1 MAGFSPEAYFG
12 NPESVAR
19 FGAAL
24 QQTAVGLEQLQ
35 ADLERDVST
44 LVPGAW
50 DGGAALSCS
59 DHLRQRSA
67 AAAQMAQAATGASTA
82 MTTLSAELAVALGQF
97 EQARG
102 VAAACRVQIVS
113 VAPEPV
119 VVPLDPE
126 AAANVD
132 PVRALV
138 EAAKEYA
145 DQARARAKAKG
156 QEEISTL
163 DAIVLLSI
171 SLALGV
177 LVWRQM
183 IRPRPKGFP
192 QLPKPDEQPPPE
204 QNQQPPAT
212 QGQTPAASGRVYRGG
227 KFDDLA
233 TGNGLERH
241 HMIADKPS
249 PIPRNE
255 GPSIQMEVADHRMTG
270 GWGSSA
276 DAQAYRAAQDKLLA
290 NGDTSGALQMS
301 IKDVRRLF
309 GTKYDGAIAEMLKE
323 TGHVEINGIIK

>member
-1 MAGFSPEAYFG
+1 
-12 NPESVAR
+12 
-19 FGAAL
+19 
-24 QQTAVGLEQLQ
+24 
-35 ADLERDVST
+35 
-44 LVPGAW
+44 
-50 DGGAALSCS
+50 
-59 DHLRQRSA
+59 
-67 AAAQMAQAATGASTA
+67 MAQAATGASTA
-82 MTTLSAELAVALGQF
+82 MTTLSAELGVALGQF
-97 EQARG
+97 EQARA
-102 VAAACRVQIVS
+102 VAAACQVQIVS

-138 EAAKEYA
+138 QAAKEYA

-177 LVWRQM
+177 LVWQRM
-183 IRPRPKGFP
+183 RRPRPKGVL
-192 QLPKPDEQPPPE
+192 QLPKPDEQPPPD

-227 KFDDLA
+227 KFEDLP
-233 TGNGLERH
+233 TGNGIERH

-255 GPSIQMEVADHRMTG
+255 APSIQMETLDHRQTG
-270 GWGSSA
+270 SWGNSA
-276 DAQAYRAAQDKLLA
+276 NAQQYRADQLKLLDK
-290 NGDTSGALQMS
+290 GDTAGALQMD
-301 IKDVRRLF
+301 IKNVRDLF
-309 GTKYDGAIAEMLKE
+309 GTKYDGAISEMLKD
-323 TGHVEINGIIK
+323 TGYVEINGVIK

>member
-24 QQTAVGLEQLQ
+24 QQTAGGLEQLQ
-35 ADLERDVST
+35 ADLQRDVST
-44 LVPGAW
+44 LVPGGW
-50 DGGAALSCS
+50 DGGAALGCS
-59 DHLRQRSA
+59 DHLRQRAA

-82 MTTLSAELAVALGQF
+82 MTTLSAELGVALGQF

-102 VAAACRVQIVS
+102 VAAACGVQIVS

-126 AAANVD
+126 AAAAVD

-138 EAAKEYA
+138 QAAKEYA

-156 QEEISTL
+156 QEELSTL
-163 DAIVLLSI
+163 DTIVLLSI

-177 LVWRQM
+177 LVWQSMR
-183 IRPRPKGFP
+183 RPRPKGLP
-192 QLPKPDEQPPPE
+192 QLPKPDE
-204 QNQQPPAT
+204 QPPAT

-270 GWGSSA
+270 GWGRSA
-276 DAQAYRAAQDKLLA
+276 DSQAYRAAQQKLLD
-290 NGDTSGALQMS
+290 NGDTAGALQMS
-301 IKDVRRLF
+301 IKDVRQLF
-309 GTKYDGAIAEMLKE
+309 GTKYDGAISEMLKD
-323 TGHVEINGIIK
+323 TGYVEINGVIK